1 MAVTGEREGGPAM
14 SIQEIAER
22 MGAATSD
29 AEAAAMLEIL
39 RERGI
44 DSPDQ
49 LSDEE
54 FFALIPDAIE
64 RSGQQ

>member
-1 MAVTGEREGGPAM
+1 M

-29 AEAAAMLEIL
+29 AEAAAMIEIL
-39 RERGI
+39 QERGI

-64 RSGQQ
+64 RVGQK